1 MSVLTLVR
9 HGQASFFADDYDKLS
24 PLGEQQARLVGEY
37 WARQRLPVDEVY
49 MGPRARQRRSAE
61 LAGHAYREAG
71 LTWPEPVPL
80 DDLDEYDLAG
90 LSKSLAPAFAK
101 QNPEFASLGATFM
114 QSTVE
119 VERLRSFQRMFA
131 MLLGHWQGLAHDVE
145 GFESWPAFRERV
157 QRVIRRVQER
167 QGRGRRVLMFTSGG
181 FISGAA
187 QWALGIS
194 DKTVLEMNWRIR
206 NSSFTEFVFTGD
218 RFTLDNFN
226 SLPHIHDQKL
236 WTYR

>member
-37 WARQRLPVDEVY
+37 WARQKLPVDDVY
-49 MGPRARQRRSAE
+49 MGPRARQQRSAE
-61 LAGHAYREAG
+61 LAGEAYRAAG
-71 LTWPEPVPL
+71 LTWPEPIAL

-90 LSKSLAPAFAK
+90 LSKSVAPALAQ
-101 QNPEFASLGATFM
+101 QNAEFAAMAATFM

-119 VERLRSFQRMFA
+119 EERLRTFQRMFET
-131 MLLGHWQGLAHDVE
+131 LLGHWQGLAHEVDGV
-145 GFESWPAFRERV
+145 ESWPAFRERV
-157 QRVIRRVQER
+157 QRVIRRVQQS

-206 NSSFTEFVFTGD
+206 NSSLTEFVFTGD

-226 SLPHIHDQKL
+226 TLPHIHDPAL